1 MHWPRVFRA
10 AIQHDDL
17 PFLASPLECCDC
29 VADFARRG
37 PYSLCA
43 SRRMVFNAP
52 QRDLTLSLYKIRK
65 GLSPTCSQRI
75 EVSRAVLVHETGQWI
90 FERALHSAQS
100 YMSLQRHLV
109 LVGSVL
115 QCSAHSQRVTLIT
128 QLSSTSSPV
137 SHVVRSHVVR
147 ASLFTLEARRNR
159 LRSLV
164 QSEYTVVL

>member
-65 GLSPTCSQRI
+65 GLSSTCSQRI
-75 EVSRAVLVHETGQWI
+75 EVSRRGTCARNWSMDLRGHYIRHKVTCLCSAISCSLAQCCNAVHT
-90 FERALHSAQS
+90 RSASHSLRSFPARHRQFRTS
-100 YMSLQRHLV
+100 YDRMSLEHHYSR
-109 LVGSVL
+109 
-115 QCSAHSQRVTLIT
+115 
-128 QLSSTSSPV
+128 
-137 SHVVRSHVVR
+137 
-147 ASLFTLEARRNR
+147 
-159 LRSLV
+159 
-164 QSEYTVVL
+164 

>member
-43 SRRMVFNAP
+43 SRRMVFDAP
-52 QRDLTLSLYKIRK
+52 QRDLTLSLHKIHK

-90 FERALHSAQS
+90 FEGTTFGTKLHVSAAPSRARWLSVAMQCTLAARHTHYAAARHRQFCTS
-100 YMSLQRHLV
+100 YDRMSLEHHYSR
-109 LVGSVL
+109 
-115 QCSAHSQRVTLIT
+115 
-128 QLSSTSSPV
+128 
-137 SHVVRSHVVR
+137 
-147 ASLFTLEARRNR
+147 
-159 LRSLV
+159 
-164 QSEYTVVL
+164 